1 MDKTEERYSKKNN
14 SKREN
19 TIDVV
24 VQHMKAAKFSDEE
37 IMHMLNVT
45 KEFIVKVCTQ
55 TSK

>member
-1 MDKTEERYSKKNN
+1 MDKNKEGYSKRTN

-24 VQHMKAAKFSDEE
+24 VQHMKAAKFTDEE

-45 KEFIVKVCTQ
+45 KEFITKVCTQ